1 MATVIIVGGGIAG
14 TSLAYH
20 LRESEHEVR
29 VLEKDGLGAGT
40 TGKSIGCFAW
50 YDNYE
55 GMEYEITERSWEI
68 YEPLIEDGTLSY
80 HENGFMKVANSAAF
94 FDQLRES
101 VAELR
106 DAGIPATV
114 LEDEELRGLNVD
126 PDSVGAGATFYPSIG
141 RLDTGEIVSHFADRA
156 RENGAEIEIGTAVTD
171 IRTENGSVTGVE
183 TDAGTYDAEILIN
196 AAGPW
201 APVCNA
207 MAGVDLPL
215 KHTLAP
221 ISVLDTAEN
230 FELPTVII
238 EDGAY
243 FTGERSAK
251 TLAGHS
257 PHESSDEGTW
267 EAARELERPDSAQG
281 IGIGSVDEEHRTRIA
296 EQAHQYVPKLADAE
310 VSNEWCGIR
319 CATPDHRPVVGPTRI
334 DGFHVLT
341 GMSGEGITMA
351 PGCAALLA
359 EHLQNDGISPEL
371 EYLSPGRF

>member
-1 MATVIIVGGGIAG
+1 MSAIAVVGGGIAG

-29 VLEKDGLGAGT
+29 LFEKDGLGAGT

-55 GMEYEITERSWEI
+55 GIDYEITERSWDI

-101 VAELR
+101 VSELR
-106 DAGIPATV
+106 NAGIPATV
-114 LEDEELRGLNVD
+114 LDDDELRELHVD

-141 RLDTGEIVSHFADRA
+141 RLDTGEIVSHFAGEA
-156 RENGAEIEIGTAVTD
+156 RKHGAEIEIGTAVTD
-171 IRTENGSVTGVE
+171 IRTENGTVTGVE
-183 TDAGTYDAEILIN
+183 TDTGTYDADIVIN

-201 APVCNA
+201 APICNA

-221 ISVLDTAEN
+221 ISVLDTEES
-230 FELPTVII
+230 FELPTVIL
-238 EDGAY
+238 ENGAY

-257 PHESSDEGTW
+257 PHESSDEGIW
-267 EAARELERPDSAQG
+267 EAALDLDQPDNAQG
-281 IGIGSVDEEHRTRIA
+281 IGIGSVDEEHRIRIA
-296 EQAHQYVPKLADAE
+296 EQAQRYVPKLAGAD

-319 CATPDHRPVVGPTRI
+319 CVTPDSRPIVGPTRI
-334 DGFHVLT
+334 DGFHALT
-341 GMSGEGITMA
+341 GMSGEGITTA
-351 PGCAALLA
+351 PACAALLA
-359 EHLQNDGISPEL
+359 EHLQDGATTPEL
-371 EYLSPGRF
+371 ESLSPERL